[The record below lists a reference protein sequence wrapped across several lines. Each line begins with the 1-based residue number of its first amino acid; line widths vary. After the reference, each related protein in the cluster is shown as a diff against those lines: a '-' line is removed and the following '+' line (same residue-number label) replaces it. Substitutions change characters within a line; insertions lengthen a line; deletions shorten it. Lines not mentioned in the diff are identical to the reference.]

1 MLNAKN
7 PTLCL
12 DRALS
17 LLAVLSSVASGVLK
31 LLAHAT
37 PFPPSASRNPQYV
50 PPFAFECSE
59 STSDSPARYP
69 AASNARPS
77 PSRSKSSSPN
87 VRDRHF
93 HRSGLLGVWLA
104 VGIHEQGSSRKT
116 AD

>member
-1 MLNAKN
+1 MVKAQKPSLRIA
-7 PTLCL
+7 
-12 DRALS
+12 RALS

-50 PPFAFECSE
+50 PPFGFECSE
-59 STSDSPARYP
+59 STSESPA
-69 AASNARPS
+69 
-77 PSRSKSSSPN
+77 RSKSSSPN